1 MAPAAA
7 SQGSQQGC
15 SLTLPPSAQA
25 PSSAAGRAQ
34 GCSSSRDF
42 PSGWPLLPVP
52 LLQGLGDKRGCTE
65 QLPLTS
71 PGLGRKG
78 RNPSFLGE
86 EDFSW
91 QHHQPPG
98 ASVTHGAAPN
108 LCSALELPWVG
119 GELQLLFPPSLTL
132 QLCPDPFHSGHCSL
146 SFLLFLLNPGRGR
159 KIFPITAWEML
170 REQHPSALPSCC
182 AGGGSC
188 RLIQNLGIHPECKPR
203 GARLLLP
210 RSQPLLDPP
219 LPQQLLAPQRFSLHL
234 PGMNLML
241 WSP

>member
-86 EDFSW
+86 KDFSW

-108 LCSALELPWVG
+108 LCSDLELPWVG

-132 QLCPDPFHSGHCSL
+132 QLCPDPFHPGHCSL
-146 SFLLFLLNPGRGR
+146 FFLLFLLNPGRGR
-159 KIFPITAWEML
+159 YSL
-170 REQHPSALPSCC
+170 SQHGKCS
-182 AGGGSC
+182 GSS
-188 RLIQNLGIHPECKPR
+188 I
-203 GARLLLP
+203 
-210 RSQPLLDPP
+210 P
-219 LPQQLLAPQRFSLHL
+219 LPFPAAVQGVGAAGSSRTWESIQSANQGVQGSSCPDPNPCWIHL
-234 PGMNLML
+234 CPSSSSHQEGFPCISPG
-241 WSP
+241 